1 MTQTNGRNSHVGR
14 VEGPVSRA
22 PLKLLVNFVFQRD
35 EESCHVRSH
44 H

>member
-1 MTQTNGRNSHVGR
+1 MTQTNGRSLQVRR
-14 VEGPVSRA
+14 VEAPVGRA